1 MSGRPSKL
9 VFVCLVCIL
18 FAACHSGDSL
28 RDGDRIVFFGD
39 SITQLGVNPGG
50 YVTLVDQAIGLT
62 GKDIEVI
69 GAGISGHKVPDLQE
83 RLERDVLSR
92 DPTIVFV
99 YIGINDVWHWE
110 LAKTRDHLRGTTPED
125 FKSGLL
131 DIIGRMQDYDIR
143 VILCTP
149 TIVGEQKGGVN
160 QLDPMLDRYAD
171 ISRKVA
177 QSAEIQLLDL
187 RKAFVNYLE
196 TNNTEDAHQHI
207 LTYDGVH
214 LNDRGNQFLASLILE
229 SLGVSQTERG
239 RE

>member
-1 MSGRPSKL
+1 MSGRFSKL
-9 VFVCLVCIL
+9 IFLWVICVL
-18 FAACHSGDSL
+18 FAACHSIDSL
-28 RDGDRIVFFGD
+28 RDDDRIIFFGD

-50 YVTLVDQAIGLT
+50 YVTLVDQAIG
-62 GKDIEVI
+62 GAGFDVEVI

-83 RLERDVLSR
+83 RLERDVLSK

-125 FKSGLL
+125 FESGLL
-131 DIIGRMQDYDIR
+131 DIIGRMKDYNIR

-149 TIVGEQKGGVN
+149 TVVGEQKGGVN
-160 QLDPMLDRYAD
+160 PLDEMLDEYAA

-177 QSAEIQLLDL
+177 QVADIQLLDL
-187 RKAFVNYLE
+187 RKAFIDYLDE
-196 TNNTEDAHQHI
+196 NNVENAYQDM

-214 LNDRGNQFLASLILE
+214 LNDRGNQFLASLVLDA
-229 SLGVSQTERG
+229 LGVAQTE
-239 RE
+239 